1 LNDSEA
7 ETLRRF
13 QAGESIDQIARRRGF
28 VGRTIQDH
36 LVKAIEAG
44 APLAMEQ
51 FFTSAQAEELGGA
64 VSHIGPRGLTG
75 LGEELGGK
83 YEIAELRLFR
93 ALAARERRSA

>member
-1 LNDSEA
+1 MNDGEA
-7 ETLRRF
+7 ETLCRF

-51 FFTSAQAEELGGA
+51 FFTSAQAEELAGA

-75 LGEELGGK
+75 LCEELGGK